1 MSNNKQIK
9 KIDRDTY
16 TLLLSENPCDL
27 FTYFNVVEMH
37 GLNYTD
43 CMAHVN
49 TKDDS
54 YICGLANYIHKK
66 NGNYKCGD
74 ARFIFIN
81 LLRCND
87 SLNTFA
93 LIMHEM
99 MHHSFE
105 LHNYNLHLEEDII
118 SWAEKESHE
127 IYKII
132 KQKIQGGNK

>member
-1 MSNNKQIK
+1 MN

-37 GLNYTD
+37 GLNYND
-43 CMAHVN
+43 CKAHVN
-49 TKDDS
+49 SIDDA
-54 YICGLANYIHKK
+54 YIWGLANYIPKK
-66 NGNYKCGD
+66 DGNYKCGD
-74 ARFIFIN
+74 ERFIFIN
-81 LLRCND
+81 LLRYND
-87 SLNTFA
+87 PLSTFG

-118 SWAEKESHE
+118 TWAEHESHE
-127 IYKII
+127 VYKII
-132 KQKIQGGNK
+132 TQNTRR

>member
-1 MSNNKQIK
+1 MN

-27 FTYFNVVEMH
+27 FTYFNVDEMH

-43 CMAHVN
+43 CKAHVN
-49 TKDDS
+49 TIDDA
-54 YICGLANYIHKK
+54 YIWGLANYIPKK
-66 NGNYKCGD
+66 DGNYKCGD
-74 ARFIFIN
+74 ERFIFIN
-81 LLRCND
+81 LLRYND
-87 SLNTFA
+87 PLSTFG

-118 SWAEKESHE
+118 TWAEHESHE
-127 IYKII
+127 VYKII
-132 KQKIQGGNK
+132 TQNN